1 MLNHKTRVDLKTR
14 NKDYAVFL
22 PSISGF
28 YQTFVSKQQQEEFV
42 PKNRIPKEFENGIE
56 GMNFLNKE
64 QAYFYYPDALY
75 SAGHAQLDVTKS
87 YVEESMVQQLSLIH
101 I

>member
-1 MLNHKTRVDLKTR
+1 MLSKKSTVDLKTR

-28 YQTFVSKQQQEEFV
+28 YQTFISKQRKEEFI
-42 PKNRIPKEFENGIE
+42 PQDRIPKEFENGVE

-75 SAGHAQLDVTKS
+75 SAGIR
-87 YVEESMVQQLSLIH
+87 SLGTNSL
-101 I
+101 